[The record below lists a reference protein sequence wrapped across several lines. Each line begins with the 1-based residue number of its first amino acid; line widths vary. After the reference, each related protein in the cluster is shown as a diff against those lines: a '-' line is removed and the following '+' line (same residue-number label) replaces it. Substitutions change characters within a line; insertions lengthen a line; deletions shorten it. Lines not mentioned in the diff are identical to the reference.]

1 MRDESLWRKF
11 KARLTAPVEPEP
23 KKEDDEVVEKKKV
36 LLNGKTY
43 ECDVIT
49 KDATNYIKMRSLQ
62 QAGFTIGYDAVR
74 KVPSI
79 TAPQCRAFVP
89 DGTPDVQEAVGTVQE
104 VAGLEEKTIEY
115 LLRYEF
121 GEDLIKKLAQA
132 MK

>member
-1 MRDESLWRKF
+1 M
-11 KARLTAPVEPEP
+11 
-23 KKEDDEVVEKKKV
+23 
-36 LLNGKTY
+36 
-43 ECDVIT
+43 
-49 KDATNYIKMRSLQ
+49 
-62 QAGFTIGYDAVR
+62 IGYDAVR

-89 DGTPDVQEAVGTVQE
+89 DGTPDVQAAIDTVQE

>member
-1 MRDESLWRKF
+1 
-11 KARLTAPVEPEP
+11 
-23 KKEDDEVVEKKKV
+23 
-36 LLNGKTY
+36 
-43 ECDVIT
+43 
-49 KDATNYIKMRSLQ
+49 MRSLQ

-79 TAPQCRAFVP
+79 TAPQCRTFVP
-89 DGTPDVQEAVGTVQE
+89 DGTPDVQEAVDTVQE